1 MNTLYWIKNKE
12 NNNLMAHGMLT
23 YAILFSGS
31 YYYLASKLDE
41 AQEKISGPYA
51 TESKAKDMA
60 EKIESKF
67 NHGIVRLAK

>member
-1 MNTLYWIKNKE
+1 MSLNWGERILTSAI
-12 NNNLMAHGMLT
+12 ACHGT
-23 YAILFSGS
+23 FSHSIIFSGS
-31 YYYLASKLDE
+31 AYYLATKLDE